1 MAEAAGHNFRLEA
14 FDPGAYD
21 FDFVVALL
29 DLHRHIDFAEVRA
42 RGRANSE
49 FDPVRR
55 QGRRAW
61 RVDVESCRRRYRH
74 DSEADR
80 EWWGD
85 CRVLEIIG
93 DSRARRRDH

>member
-1 MAEAAGHNFRLEA
+1 MDEAAGPHFHLEA
-14 FDPGAYD
+14 FGASACD

-29 DLHRHIDFAEVRA
+29 DLHRHIDFAHVRA
-42 RGRANSE
+42 RSRANSE
-49 FDPVRR
+49 FDSVRL

-93 DSRARRRDH
+93 DSRAR